1 MNAQCYNYK
10 EYGHNASNYSQN
22 KYEDKKVNFT

>member
-1 MNAQCYNYK
+1 VNAQCYNYK